1 MRTRFPYWIVGAGLA
16 LAFATALYSLLSLRM
31 GEGDAYPPYSTFR
44 ADPVGAKALFAALEN
59 LPGRPVRVERHFR
72 PLERLAT
79 EPDGK
84 SNDLAQTTIFILGE
98 NPVDWNQFGI
108 PERVEAIERA
118 ARAGARVVLTFQ
130 SIDEPLGPP
139 RQMIKIDGGD
149 GQAKPGSKSRR
160 SKPREPKAKGRNEAP
175 GATPPVTEE
184 KKKGGESTIEE
195 AMKKFAPREDTL
207 AKRWGLDFRRVEK
220 KAAEATR
227 DPTRT
232 GGGRM
237 ITRAFP
243 TMETETGK
251 DSLPWHSALDFEMA
265 ASEQPLWMVRYA
277 RSGQPVLAERD
288 FGAGKLILASDTYFL
303 SNEALFK
310 EANPAALAWLVGD
323 AKRVWFDE
331 QLHGTRENPGLMTF
345 VHRYRLTG
353 VVFAFLALAGL
364 YIWKNASPLVPPP
377 ADPGADGAPPQ
388 AGLPADAGLPGLLR
402 RAVPPAQLPQLCFE
416 QWKHAAGGLDGRRR
430 PTPDRLKRISE
441 ILSAFGVEK
450 DPAAAY
456 RAMRNTVQPEKN
468 NPH

>member
-1 MRTRFPYWIVGAGLA
+1 
-16 LAFATALYSLLSLRM
+16 
-31 GEGDAYPPYSTFR
+31 
-44 ADPVGAKALFAALEN
+44 
-59 LPGRPVRVERHFR
+59 
-72 PLERLAT
+72 
-79 EPDGK
+79 
-84 SNDLAQTTIFILGE
+84 
-98 NPVDWNQFGI
+98 
-108 PERVEAIERA
+108 
-118 ARAGARVVLTFQ
+118 
-130 SIDEPLGPP
+130 
-139 RQMIKIDGGD
+139 
-149 GQAKPGSKSRR
+149 
-160 SKPREPKAKGRNEAP
+160 
-175 GATPPVTEE
+175 
-184 KKKGGESTIEE
+184 
-195 AMKKFAPREDTL
+195 MKKFAAREDTL

-220 KAAEATR
+220 KPTAGTR
-227 DPTRT
+227 GT

-243 TMETETGK
+243 SAEAETGK
-251 DSLPWHSALDFEMA
+251 DSLPWHSALDFEFA

-310 EANPAALAWLVGD
+310 EPNPAALAWLVGD

-353 VVFAFLALAGL
+353 VVFAFLALAAL
-364 YIWKNASPLVPPP
+364 YIWKNTSPLVPPP

-402 RAVPPAQLPQLCFE
+402 RAVPAAQLPQLCFD

-430 PTPDRLKRISE
+430 PTPERLKRIAE

-456 RAMRNTVQPEKN
+456 RAMRNTIQPEKN
-468 NPH
+468 HPN